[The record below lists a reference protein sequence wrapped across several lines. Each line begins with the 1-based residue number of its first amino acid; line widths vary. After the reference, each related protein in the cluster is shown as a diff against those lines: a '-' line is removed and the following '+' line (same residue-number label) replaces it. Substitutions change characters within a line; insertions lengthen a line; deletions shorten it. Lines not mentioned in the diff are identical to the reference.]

1 MSSQFIKRV
10 ADYIANEVLVKGLAN
25 SKTFQRF
32 AVRTNKNLQDIERAG
47 TEHLNKAFD
56 SLTAAEQQQIRNST
70 TMAAGPPTPP
80 LAVFRG
86 FVAAFFKEIRK
97 DLGLGK

>member
-47 TEHLNKAFD
+47 TEHLNKAFE

-70 TMAAGPPTPP
+70 SLAGPPIPP
-80 LAVFRG
+80 LSGFRG

-97 DLGLGK
+97 DVGLGK